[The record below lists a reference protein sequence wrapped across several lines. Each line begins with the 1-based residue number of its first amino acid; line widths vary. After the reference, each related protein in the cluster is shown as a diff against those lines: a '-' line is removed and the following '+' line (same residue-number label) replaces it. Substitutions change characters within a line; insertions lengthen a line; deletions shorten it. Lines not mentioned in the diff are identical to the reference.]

1 MQKGDEIDH
10 KKKKVDGSQEQQQ
23 QQQTSF
29 KDLAHK
35 CSRSKIQNLKK
46 EILTHSSGQSQS
58 VSLGFH
64 NSIPQRLKNVLVCE
78 FLPLCRHVD

>member
-10 KKKKVDGSQEQQQ
+10 KNKKVDGSQEQQEQQ

-35 CSRSKIQNLKK
+35 CSRSKTVVIGTPCTLVTRHDFRQLR
-46 EILTHSSGQSQS
+46 
-58 VSLGFH
+58 
-64 NSIPQRLKNVLVCE
+64 SIIMS
-78 FLPLCRHVD
+78 

>member
-23 QQQTSF
+23 QTSF

-35 CSRSKIQNLKK
+35 CSRSKI
-46 EILTHSSGQSQS
+46 E
-58 VSLGFH
+58 
-64 NSIPQRLKNVLVCE
+64 
-78 FLPLCRHVD
+78 D

>member
-10 KKKKVDGSQEQQQ
+10 KKKKVDGSQEQE

-35 CSRSKIQNLKK
+35 CSRSKKI
-46 EILTHSSGQSQS
+46 
-58 VSLGFH
+58 
-64 NSIPQRLKNVLVCE
+64 
-78 FLPLCRHVD
+78 